1 MGAGDAGAAPWGRGN
16 AVDRSVGKL
25 SMAGLMVAGVLF
37 AGTACASNQSGANRA
52 GGQAGDVT
60 PSSSPSPDVDPLTT
74 VTAIVVRPEAL
85 ELRDGSGSLVTALPY
100 EDPLETMLG
109 ALSVVV
115 GAEPATASYEGGLER
130 PAGQTYSW
138 AGLTLT
144 DYLPPE
150 GKFLGESDYSLD
162 FTAGQVG
169 DGVAITTE
177 SGHAVG
183 DDINAAAAELGL
195 SVDRV
200 FASAGHLFFLIEVGP
215 ELTTPAGDNTEYP
228 NAWAVHVSSTS
239 GSGVINHISAPV
251 NLSFW
256 VS

>member
-1 MGAGDAGAAPWGRGN
+1 MN
-16 AVDRSVGKL
+16 RSASKFTMV
-25 SMAGLMVAGVLF
+25 GLMVSGILF
-37 AGTACASNQSGANRA
+37 AGTACASNQSGADSAA
-52 GGQAGDVT
+52 GPAGDVA
-60 PSSSPSPDVDPLTT
+60 PSSSPGPEVDPLTS
-74 VTAIVVRPEAL
+74 VTTIVVRPEAL
-85 ELRDGSGSLVTALPY
+85 ELMDESGSLVASLTY
-100 EDPLETMLG
+100 EDPLAAMLS

-115 GAEPATASYEGGLER
+115 GEEPATASYEGGLER

-177 SGHAVG
+177 SGSTVG
-183 DDINAAAAELGL
+183 DDMDAVADELGL
-195 SVDRV
+195 SVNRD

-215 ELTTPAGDNTEYP
+215 ELTTPAGDNIEYP

-239 GSGVINHISAPV
+239 GSGVINNIGAPV
-251 NLSFW
+251 NLSHW

>member
-1 MGAGDAGAAPWGRGN
+1 M
-16 AVDRSVGKL
+16 
-25 SMAGLMVAGVLF
+25 
-37 AGTACASNQSGANRA
+37 
-52 GGQAGDVT
+52 
-60 PSSSPSPDVDPLTT
+60 TT
-74 VTAIVVRPEAL
+74 IVVRPEAL
-85 ELRDGSGSLVTALPY
+85 ELMDESGSLVASLTY
-100 EDPLETMLG
+100 EDPLAAMLS

-115 GAEPATASYEGGLER
+115 GEEPATASYEGGLER

-177 SGHAVG
+177 SGSTVG
-183 DDINAAAAELGL
+183 DDMDAVADELGL
-195 SVDRV
+195 SVNRD

-215 ELTTPAGDNTEYP
+215 ELTTPAGDNIEYP

-239 GSGVINHISAPV
+239 GSGVINNIGAPV
-251 NLSFW
+251 NLSHW